1 MTPIPAVVTVDVSE
15 SAEAA
20 MRRAVDSGHTRLVV
34 TEEGNTDRIKGVV
47 HVNSLARKVMNEGP
61 DASIESS
68 VKDAL
73 IVPETKPL
81 DDLLADLQRER
92 ASMAVVVDEY
102 GRTAGIVT
110 VEDIIEE
117 VVGEIADETD
127 PAVAGV
133 RRLANGDWWVRG
145 HVPITDLADYG
156 LDLPVDSDAYNS
168 VGGFVFGELGR
179 LPKRGDMVQVN
190 GYSLR
195 VEAVRENRVEAV
207 RIRDHHARGEE
218 GPPDGSTIVRPVE
231 QAASTPRD
239 VERRASEQ

>member
-1 MTPIPAVVTVDVSE
+1 
-15 SAEAA
+15 
-20 MRRAVDSGHTRLVV
+20 
-34 TEEGNTDRIKGVV
+34 
-47 HVNSLARKVMNEGP
+47 VNSLARKVMTGGP

-145 HVPITDLADYG
+145 HVPITDLTDYG
-156 LDLPVDSDAYNS
+156 LDLPVDSEAYNS

-207 RIRDHHARGEE
+207 RIRDHEARGEE
-218 GPPDGSTIVRPVE
+218 RPADGSTIARPVE
-231 QAASTPRD
+231 QAASRRREIEP
-239 VERRASEQ
+239 RASEQ